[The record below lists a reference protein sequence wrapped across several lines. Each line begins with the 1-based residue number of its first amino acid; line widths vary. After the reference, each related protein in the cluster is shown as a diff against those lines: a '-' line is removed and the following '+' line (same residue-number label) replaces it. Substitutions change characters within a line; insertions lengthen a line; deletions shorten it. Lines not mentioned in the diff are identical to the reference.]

1 MSNEDYYVEFITK
14 VFSGSLSATA
24 TQINDD
30 VKSITNLVFLEI
42 QKCTGTM
49 LAGDAIYA
57 LFYNVTSFAD
67 LLVNIVS
74 GIALGTISGW
84 IDVIR
89 QNIKYRV
96 CVDAAAVK
104 WKSVMALA
112 LLDMSRAS
120 KEEIIEFLKI
130 NADFDATN
138 DEEIRNV
145 FQLLRQI
152 SAKTKEAQDK

>member
-120 KEEIIEFLKI
+120 KEEIIGFLKI

-145 FQLLRQI
+145 FHLLRQI
-152 SAKTKEAQDK
+152 SANTKEAQDK

>member
-24 TQINDD
+24 AQINDD

-120 KEEIIEFLKI
+120 KEEIIGFLKI

-145 FQLLRQI
+145 F
-152 SAKTKEAQDK
+152 

>member
-1 MSNEDYYVEFITK
+1 MSNEDYYVKFITK

-112 LLDMSRAS
+112 LLGMSRAS
-120 KEEIIEFLKI
+120 KEEIIGFLKI

-145 FQLLRQI
+145 FHLLRQI

>member
-14 VFSGSLSATA
+14 VFGGSLSATA

-145 FQLLRQI
+145 FHLLRQI

>member
-1 MSNEDYYVEFITK
+1 MALPIS
-14 VFSGSLSATA
+14 
-24 TQINDD
+24 
-30 VKSITNLVFLEI
+30 
-42 QKCTGTM
+42 
-49 LAGDAIYA
+49 

-145 FQLLRQI
+145 FHLLRQI
-152 SAKTKEAQDK
+152 SAKTKEDQDK

>member
-96 CVDAAAVK
+96 CFDAAAVK
-104 WKSVMALA
+104 WKNVMALA
-112 LLDMSRAS
+112 LLGMSPTQIGRAS
-120 KEEIIEFLKI
+120 CRE
-130 NADFDATN
+130 
-138 DEEIRNV
+138 RV
-145 FQLLRQI
+145 
-152 SAKTKEAQDK
+152 

>member
-96 CVDAAAVK
+96 CVDAAEK
-104 WKSVMALA
+104 KKKSVMALA
-112 LLDMSRAS
+112 LLGMSRAS
-120 KEEIIEFLKI
+120 KEEIIGFLKI

-145 FQLLRQI
+145 FHLLHQI